1 VKPAIQS
8 GSGITK
14 LTTSSLLTGTTLEKA
29 DFKLSG
35 RPLLI
40 EALSETS
47 LFKPVID
54 RCSLFKISWY
64 ASLKSR

>member
-14 LTTSSLLTGTTLEKA
+14 LTTSSLLTGTILEKA
-29 DFKLSG
+29 NFNGSD

-40 EALSETS
+40 EALSATN
-47 LFKPVID
+47 LFKPAID
-54 RCSLFKISWY
+54 RCSLFKIS
-64 ASLKSR
+64 